1 MIGLGTG
8 SGLYQNI
15 SSLFMPGMMAE
26 FGWSRGD
33 ISTAGGLGL
42 VGGFAAPFVGRIA
55 DRMGVRVVII
65 VAMLLI
71 GLADIGLSRISGGL
85 WHYQLFVI
93 CLAVAASGT
102 NVLVYGRLIARA
114 FVKHRGMALGV
125 VTSGISLS
133 TIAVPPVLGII
144 IAARGW
150 RAGMVSL
157 AVLIVIVALPL
168 VLLTIRRVPSMRLER
183 ADVAMDETS
192 PWELSAPQARR
203 TGTFWRLAIS
213 VMLINMATIGL
224 VSQMVPFGIDH
235 GLSPARAA
243 LLLASYG
250 ASQISGR
257 IVIGPLIDRIGVQT
271 VAACAAVVSA
281 LGFVLLELPA
291 PGFAML
297 MTTVF
302 VAGIMNGAEHD
313 ILPFFVTRKFGLLA
327 YGEIYGTLLML
338 SLFGTAAGTIGF
350 GRIHD
355 ATGGY
360 GLALAVG
367 AIGLVCAAIAFA
379 TLRDRPSPRGGGSNV
394 SGSHSAIDSDGSV
407 SSGTAQAG
415 ASL

>member
-1 MIGLGTG
+1 
-8 SGLYQNI
+8 
-15 SSLFMPGMMAE
+15 MPGMMAD

-42 VGGFAAPFVGRIA
+42 VGGFAAPFVGRLA
-55 DRMGVRVVII
+55 DRVGVRVVII
-65 VAMLLI
+65 GSMLLI
-71 GLADIGLSRISGGL
+71 GLADVGLSRISGGL
-85 WHYQLFVI
+85 WHYQVFVI

-102 NVLVYGRLIARA
+102 NVLVYGKLIARA
-114 FVKHRGMALGV
+114 FVRHRGMALGL

-157 AVLIVIVALPL
+157 AVLIVMVALPL
-168 VLLTIRRVPSMRLER
+168 VLLAIRRVPSLRAER
-183 ADVAMDETS
+183 ADVAIAG
-192 PWELSAPQARR
+192 PALRGLSGSEARR

-224 VSQMVPFGIDH
+224 VSQLVPFGIDH
-235 GLSPARAA
+235 GLPPARAA

-281 LGFVLLELPA
+281 LGFASLELPA

-297 MTTVF
+297 MATVF
-302 VAGIMNGAEHD
+302 VAGVMNGAEHD
-313 ILPFFVTRKFGLLA
+313 ILPFFVTREFGLLA
-327 YGEIYGTLLML
+327 FGEIYGTLLML

-350 GRIHD
+350 GRLHD

-360 GLALAVG
+360 GLALAL
-367 AIGLVCAAIAFA
+367 AALGLICAAFAFA
-379 TLRDRPSPRGGGSNV
+379 TLRDRPLSQGGGT
-394 SGSHSAIDSDGSV
+394 SGSRPHPTTGGDQSA
-407 SSGTAQAG
+407 SSSTAEAG
-415 ASL
+415 GLAMT